1 MLQYPSFNE
10 KILTIKFFMLRSIIL
25 ATITIL
31 ILSACQ
37 VSSLTSRFFE
47 LSSGE
52 VIFQDDFS
60 NPSSGWVNLIDER
73 YGILDYFDGY
83 YRVEVQGDHQMLWT
97 GPGMNFSDVRLEADT
112 IKVIGSPDDI
122 FGVVCRGADQDNFYF
137 FVISSDGYYGIGKM
151 INGLQSLIDIPGM
164 LPSEVIAQGKAINHL
179 RADCVSDQ
187 LDFYVN
193 GQKLAS
199 VNDIDLTS
207 GDVGV
212 IAGNLESPQTVV
224 LFDNFSVLNP

>member
-1 MLQYPSFNE
+1 MLQYPPFNG
-10 KILTIKFFMLRSIIL
+10 KILTTKLFMFRSFIL
-25 ATITIL
+25 GTGILL

-37 VSSLTSRFFE
+37 VPPFSSSLFKI
-47 LSSGE
+47 SSGA
-52 VIFQDDFS
+52 VMFQDDFS
-60 NPSSGWVNLIDER
+60 NPSSGWVNLIDED

-97 GPGMNFSDVRLEADT
+97 GPGMNFSDVRLEADA

-122 FGVVCRGADQDNFYF
+122 FGVICRGTDQNNFYF

-151 INGLQSLIDIPGM
+151 INGVQTLIDIPGL
-164 LPSEVIAQGKAINHL
+164 LPSEIITQGKAINHL
-179 RADCVSDQ
+179 RADCVADQ

-193 GQKLAS
+193 GGKLAS
-199 VNDIDLTS
+199 VNDIDLTN

>member
-1 MLQYPSFNE
+1 MLQYPSFIE
-10 KILTIKFFMLRSIIL
+10 KNLATKIFMLRSIFL
-25 ATITIL
+25 AITFIL
-31 ILSACQ
+31 ILSACE
-37 VSSLTSRFFE
+37 VSSLSSRFFE
-47 LSSGE
+47 ISSGE

-60 NPSSGWVNLIDER
+60 NPNSGWVNLTNED

-97 GPGMNFSDVRLEADT
+97 GPGMNFSDVRLEADS

-122 FGVVCRGADQDNFYF
+122 YGVVCRGADQDNFYF
-137 FVISSDGYYGIGKM
+137 FIISSDGYYGVGKM
-151 INGLQSLIDIPGM
+151 INGIQSLIDLPGM
-164 LPSEVIAQGKAINHL
+164 LPSETITQDKAKNHL
-179 RADCVSDQ
+179 RADCIADR

-193 GQKLAS
+193 GHKLTS
-199 VNDIDLTS
+199 VKDSELTS

-212 IAGNLESPQTVV
+212 IAGNLENAQTVV

>member
-10 KILTIKFFMLRSIIL
+10 KILTTKFFMLRSIIL
-25 ATITIL
+25 ATMIIL

-47 LSSGE
+47 ISSGE

-164 LPSEVIAQGKAINHL
+164 LPSEVISQDKAKNHL
-179 RADCVSDQ
+179 RADCIADR

-199 VNDIDLTS
+199 VKDSELTS

-212 IAGNLESPQTVV
+212 IAGNLENAQTVV
-224 LFDNFSVLNP
+224 LFDNFSVLSP

>member
-1 MLQYPSFNE
+1 MLQYPPFNG
-10 KILTIKFFMLRSIIL
+10 KILTTKLFMFRSFIL
-25 ATITIL
+25 ATGILL

-37 VSSLTSRFFE
+37 LPSLTSSLFE
-47 LSSGE
+47 TSSGE
-52 VIFQDDFS
+52 VMFQDDFS
-60 NPSSGWVNLIDER
+60 NPSSGWVNLIDED

-83 YRVEVQGDHQMLWT
+83 YRVAVQGDHQMLWT
-97 GPGMNFSDVRLEADT
+97 GPGMNFSDVRLEADA

-122 FGVVCRGADQDNFYF
+122 FGVICRGTDQKNFYF
-137 FVISSDGYYGIGKM
+137 FIISSDGYYGIGKM
-151 INGLQSLIDIPGM
+151 INGVQTLIDIPGL
-164 LPSEVIAQGKAINHL
+164 LPSEIITQGKAINHL
-179 RADCVSDQ
+179 RADCVADQ

-193 GQKLAS
+193 GGKLAS

-224 LFDNFSVLNP
+224 LFDNFSVLKP

>member
-1 MLQYPSFNE
+1 MLQYPSFIENNLA
-10 KILTIKFFMLRSIIL
+10 KIFMLRSITL
-25 ATITIL
+25 AAAFIL

-37 VSSLTSRFFE
+37 VSSLSSRFFE

-60 NPSSGWVNLIDER
+60 NPNSGWVNLTNDS
-73 YGILDYFDGY
+73 GTLDYFDGY

-97 GPGMNFSDVRLEADT
+97 GPGMNFSDVRLEADS

-122 FGVVCRGADQDNFYF
+122 YGVVCRGADQDNFYF
-137 FVISSDGYYGIGKM
+137 FVISSDGYYGVGKM
-151 INGLQSLIDIPGM
+151 INGIQSLIDLPGM
-164 LPSEVIAQGKAINHL
+164 LPSEVISQDKAKNHL
-179 RADCVSDQ
+179 RADCVADR

-193 GQKLAS
+193 GQRLAS
-199 VNDIDLTS
+199 VKDSELTK

-212 IAGNLESPQTVV
+212 IAGNLENTQTVV
-224 LFDNFSVLNP
+224 LFDNFSVLSP